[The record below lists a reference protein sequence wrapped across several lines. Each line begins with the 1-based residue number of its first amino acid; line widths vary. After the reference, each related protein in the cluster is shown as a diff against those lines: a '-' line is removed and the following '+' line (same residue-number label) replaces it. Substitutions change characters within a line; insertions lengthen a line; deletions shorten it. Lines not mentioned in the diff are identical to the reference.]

1 MSSWA
6 AKLLLKT
13 SLGSATGAKMAPSA
27 AQIDAWIVSW
37 ATQVV
42 PKRQNGIT
50 SDPNWRPNGVLS
62 DPSGA
67 RTPKW
72 HHQRPKLTPKWCLQR
87 PKWCQNGIPGG
98 SEWHS
103 SDQYRISQLFWWLF
117 DPILEPFLDL
127 KIDKNITKNQPTNRC
142 QKVWKSMPK
151 SH

>member
-13 SLGSATGAKMAPSA
+13 SLGECYRS
-27 AQIDAWIVSW
+27 
-37 ATQVV
+37 
-42 PKRQNGIT
+42 QNGT
-50 SDPNWRPNGVLS
+50 PSGPNWRPNGALS

-72 HHQRPKLTPKWCLQR
+72 HHQRPKLTPKWCPER
-87 PKWCQNGIPGG
+87 PKWCQNGVPRG

-103 SDQYRISQLFWWLF
+103 SDQYRISQLFWWVF

-127 KIDKNITKNQPTNRC
+127 KFDKNIIKNQPTNRC
-142 QKVWKSMPK
+142 QKVWKSTPK
-151 SH
+151 SHKKWCQIRWKIDAKSMILTDL

>member
-13 SLGSATGAKMAPSA
+13 SLGSATGAKMVTPAV
-27 AQIDAWIVSW
+27 QIDAQMVSW
-37 ATQVV
+37 AAQVV

-50 SDPNWRPNGVLS
+50 SSPHWHPNGALS

-72 HHQRPKLTPKWCLQR
+72 HHQRPKLTPKWCPER
-87 PKWCQNGIPGG
+87 PKWCQNGVPGG

-103 SDQYRISQLFWWLF
+103 SDQYRVSQLSWWF
-117 DPILEPFLDL
+117 VDAILEPFLIQKL
-127 KIDKNITKNQPTNRC
+127 NEKATKKQPANRC
-142 QKVWKSMPK
+142 QKVWKLMPK

>member
-13 SLGSATGAKMAPSA
+13 SLGSATGAKMAPPA
-27 AQIDAWIVSW
+27 AQIDAQMVSW
-37 ATQVV
+37 ATQVM

-50 SDPNWRPNGVLS
+50 SGPIWRPNGALS

-72 HHQRPKLTPKWCLQR
+72 HHQRPKLTPKWCLER
-87 PKWCQNGIPGG
+87 PKWCQNGIPWG

-117 DPILEPFLDL
+117 DLILEPFLDL
-127 KIDKNITKNQPTNRC
+127 EFDKNITKIQRTNRY
-142 QKVWKSMPK
+142 QQVWKSMPK